1 MAKALKRMM
10 VAEYEQALDGLDGV
24 IVLDTGPMT
33 VEANQAFRRDLRE
46 KAGGARLK
54 IIHNR
59 TGRLALESALFGQ
72 DSDVL
77 QEVLRGP
84 SAIVFG
90 GDGPIPIAKVLREWK
105 RKFKPL
111 RVKGGVA
118 EGEVLAATEVDGLA
132 DLPDMPQMRGIL
144 LSTVLGP
151 ARGIASSLQAVYGGI
166 ARALQARIDQDGDAS
181 SDGNDEGG
189 DGESGGEQPTGAT
202 SI

>member
-24 IVLDTGPMT
+24 ILLDTGPMT
-33 VEANQAFRRDLRE
+33 VEASQEFRRDLRE

-59 TGRLALESALFGQ
+59 TGRLALGRVLFGE
-72 DSDVL
+72 DRAALEEALV
-77 QEVLRGP
+77 GP

-118 EGEVLAATEVDGLA
+118 EGEVLAANEVDGLA
-132 DLPDMPQMRGIL
+132 DLPDMPQMRAML

-166 ARALQARIDQDGDAS
+166 ARALQARIDQEGDA

-189 DGESGGEQPTGAT
+189 DGGSGE
-202 SI
+202 

>member
-1 MAKALKRMM
+1 MAKALKRMI
-10 VAEYEQALDGLDGV
+10 VAEYERELDGLDGV
-24 IVLDTGPMT
+24 IVLDPGPMT
-33 VEANQAFRRDLRE
+33 VEASQEFRRDLRE

-59 TGRLALESALFGQ
+59 TGRLALEHALFGENPAALEEAL
-72 DSDVL
+72 S
-77 QEVLRGP
+77 GP

-118 EGEVLAATEVDGLA
+118 EGEVLAANEVDGLA
-132 DLPDMPQMRGIL
+132 DLPDLPQMRGML

-166 ARALQARIDQDGDAS
+166 ARALQARIDQDGDAA
-181 SDGNDEGG
+181 DGNDEGG
-189 DGESGGEQPTGAT
+189 DGGSGE
-202 SI
+202 

>member
-10 VAEYEQALDGLDGV
+10 VVEYERALDGLDGV

-33 VEANQAFRRDLRE
+33 VEANQEFRRDLRE

-59 TGRLALESALFGQ
+59 TGRLALGQALFGA
-72 DSDVL
+72 DSEVL
-77 QEVLRGP
+77 HEALRGP
-84 SAIVFG
+84 SAIAFG

-118 EGEVLAATEVDGLA
+118 EGEVLAAGEVDGLA
-132 DLPDMPQMRGIL
+132 DLPDMPQMRGML

-151 ARGIASSLQAVYGGI
+151 ARGIAVSLQAVYGGI
-166 ARALQARIDQDGDAS
+166 ARALQARIDQEGGAA
-181 SDGNDEGG
+181 DGNDEGG
-189 DGESGGEQPTGAT
+189 DGESGGE
-202 SI
+202 

>member
-1 MAKALKRMM
+1 MAKALKRMI
-10 VAEYEQALDGLDGV
+10 VAEYERELDGLDGV

-33 VEANQAFRRDLRE
+33 VEANQEFRRDLRE

-59 TGRLALESALFGQ
+59 VGRLALERALYSQ
-72 DSDVL
+72 DPDAL
-77 QEVLRGP
+77 KEALHGP

-118 EGEVLAATEVDGLA
+118 EGEVLAASEVDGLA
-132 DLPDMPQMRGIL
+132 DLPDMPQMRGML

-151 ARGIASSLQAVYGGI
+151 ARGIAASLQAVYGGI
-166 ARALQARIDQDGDAS
+166 ARALQARIDQEGDAA
-181 SDGNDEGG
+181 DGNDEGG
-189 DGESGGEQPTGAT
+189 DGDSGGE
-202 SI
+202 

>member
-10 VAEYEQALDGLDGV
+10 VSEYERELEGLDGV

-33 VEANQAFRRDLRE
+33 VEASEAFRRDLRE

-59 TGRLALESALFGQ
+59 TGRLALGETLYSADPAAL
-72 DSDVL
+72 
-77 QEVLRGP
+77 EEALRGP

-118 EGEVLAATEVDGLA
+118 EGELLAADEVDGLA
-132 DLPDMPQMRGIL
+132 DLPDMPQMRSML

-166 ARALQARIDQDGDAS
+166 ARALQARIDQDGGAA
-181 SDGNDEGG
+181 DGNDEGG
-189 DGESGGEQPTGAT
+189 DGGSGE
-202 SI
+202 

>member
-10 VAEYEQALDGLDGV
+10 VAEYERELEGLDGV

-33 VEANQAFRRDLRE
+33 VEASQEFRRDLRE

-59 TGRLALESALFGQ
+59 TGRLALEHALFGENPAALEEAL
-72 DSDVL
+72 S
-77 QEVLRGP
+77 GP

-118 EGEVLAATEVDGLA
+118 EGEVLAANEVDGLA
-132 DLPDMPQMRGIL
+132 DLPDLPQMRGML

-166 ARALQARIDQDGDAS
+166 ARALQARIDQDGDAA
-181 SDGNDEGG
+181 DGNDEGG
-189 DGESGGEQPTGAT
+189 DGGSGE
-202 SI
+202 

>member
-10 VAEYEQALDGLDGV
+10 VAEYERELDGLDGV

-33 VEANQAFRRDLRE
+33 VEASQEFRRDLRE

-59 TGRLALESALFGQ
+59 TGKLALGRVLYGENPDALEEAL
-72 DSDVL
+72 S
-77 QEVLRGP
+77 GP
-84 SAIVFG
+84 SAIIFG

-111 RVKGGVA
+111 RVKGAVA
-118 EGEVLAATEVDGLA
+118 EGEVLAANEVDGLA
-132 DLPDMPQMRGIL
+132 DLPDLPQMRAML

-166 ARALQARIDQDGDAS
+166 ARALQARIDQQGGAA
-181 SDGNDEGG
+181 DGNDEGG
-189 DGESGGEQPTGAT
+189 DGGSGE
-202 SI
+202 